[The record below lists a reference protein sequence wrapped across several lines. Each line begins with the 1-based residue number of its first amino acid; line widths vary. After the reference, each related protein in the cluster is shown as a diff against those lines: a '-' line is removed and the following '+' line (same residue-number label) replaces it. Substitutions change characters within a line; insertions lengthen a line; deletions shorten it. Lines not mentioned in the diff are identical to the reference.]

1 MGLRYRKGITREPRD
16 TESGHAWF
24 GGGPLEKYPYGQLAG
39 SLSYFMSGSEERVG
53 RRTER
58 QRALLLSYGGGDG
71 LGSGRVDYSGS
82 HSITM

>member
-39 SLSYFMSGSEERVG
+39 GLSYRTSGLERG
-53 RRTER
+53 KGCK
-58 QRALLLSYGGGDG
+58 ALPIATDCRDG
-71 LGSGRVDYSGS
+71 Q
-82 HSITM
+82 INT